1 MAIYT
6 SDVNRFTGLS
16 GLDTDSMI
24 DKMMKAESAKY
35 DRMEKD
41 KTLLQ
46 WKQEAYRTLMDSMKS
61 FQDKWFGIDKTN
73 NISYDAFWNN
83 YTTSVTDNT
92 TGAVS
97 NAIKINSTTNSGS
110 YDIEVTQKAQ
120 TETITGGKLENEMSA
135 NLDKLKQMLTE
146 NKEISFK
153 FNLDGVSKDISI
165 TSEDL
170 KNAGD
175 DLAKAFND
183 KFDKAFG
190 KGAIVATS
198 DNSGKIVFKPKGD
211 GHNLSVS
218 EGAEPKGATTSISD
232 VFKKETKKFS
242 IEINGY
248 KAEVTFE
255 DSDND
260 DTRLKK
266 IENALKSAK
275 KVNGTDTETSDIS
288 SYISLAKGK
297 DGSLEIKNK
306 SKDTKVEIKTA
317 VGDAPQETKTLTAR
331 SNLGSAGF
339 DKTSN
344 SITLN
349 SKLTDIF
356 GSDFT
361 SKDTDN
367 KSDEVTLNFG
377 GKDVV
382 LNKDD
387 TIQSFI
393 NKVNSSGGNV
403 KLEFNEVTTRFDIK
417 STQSG
422 ENGAINITDE
432 NTKKFL
438 KDFTKIDVDN
448 KDGSGSINSSFVKGQ
463 DAKFK
468 VNGIETTR
476 PSNEISMNGINFTI
490 NGTGNVKIEAK
501 TDVDTTVK
509 KVKEFVDDYNKLI
522 DDIQKQ
528 VSKSR
533 EKSGKYGYYEPLTE
547 EQKKAMSEDEVKKWE
562 EKAKTGLLY
571 NDDYLT
577 RFLGD
582 LRENIYKSVDIGG
595 KSISLFEI
603 GITTTSN
610 YKDGGKLQIDE
621 KKLKEALE
629 TRGDEVRQLFT
640 KSKEGIGELVKKNFN
655 DAIGSKGYLRDKAG
669 MKGTASDMTNQLSKE
684 MKDMTEKLAKERER
698 LYNKEM
704 QYFKLFSQMEAAM
717 NKQNNQMAALLNFSG

>member
-120 TETITGGKLENEMSA
+120 TETITGGKLDNAILADSA
-135 NLDKLKQMLTE
+135 KLEKIIQD
-146 NKEISFK
+146 NGEISFK
-153 FNLDGVSKDISI
+153 FNLDGISKDISI

-170 KNAGD
+170 KKAGNN
-175 DLAKAFND
+175 LEQAFNE
-183 KFDKAFG
+183 KFDAAFG
-190 KGAIVATS
+190 SGSIVAS
-198 DNSGKIVFKPKGD
+198 KDNSGKIVFKPKGD

-218 EGAEPKGATTSISD
+218 ESKEPAGATTNITGVLKND
-232 VFKKETKKFS
+232 NKKFS

-248 KAEVTFE
+248 KADVDLSGASTE
-255 DSDND
+255 DDKI
-260 DTRLKK
+260 KK
-266 IENALKSAK
+266 IEEALKSAK
-275 KVNGTDTETSDIS
+275 EVNGNGGTTDLTK
-288 SYISLAKGK
+288 YISISKGK
-297 DGSLEIKNK
+297 DGSLDIKNK
-306 SKDTKVEIKTA
+306 SKDTPVKIKTT
-317 VGDAPQETKTLTAR
+317 VGDTQTVEKTLTA
-331 SNLGSAGF
+331 SSSLGSAGF

-361 SKDTDN
+361 SKDSDT

-717 NKQNNQMAALLNFSG
+717 NKQNSQMAALLNFSG